1 MEHVTLTEIGKRDR
15 PSNAFEIRAFEVTEA
30 SFHRLR
36 ADDCDD
42 RHNRYTVDEKMRRS
56 WLGEEERVSADIE
69 PKSLQLGIEA
79 LSLDY
84 DSRGDRVPAAY
95 AFAAVC
101 CGAGG
106 ASRGAEMA
114 GFQVLWA
121 LDYNAAASKTFCLN
135 FPQV

>member
-1 MEHVTLTEIGKRDR
+1 M
-15 PSNAFEIRAFEVTEA
+15 
-30 SFHRLR
+30 
-36 ADDCDD
+36 
-42 RHNRYTVDEKMRRS
+42 
-56 WLGEEERVSADIE
+56 SADIE

-84 DSRGDRVPAAY
+84 DSRGERVPAAY
-95 AFAAVC
+95 TFAGVC

-121 LDYNAAASKTFCLN
+121 LDYNAAACETFRLN
-135 FPQV
+135 FPRL